1 MEWEGTS
8 GTWGDGS
15 PTLHSSTQRKEERSL
30 RAETQLSS
38 ESHPVVP
45 IALTCS
51 LIHTAHHCLLV
62 PPRWQ
67 VQQKVTTE
75 NPVDVVPTRGF
86 SQDTEQVERLVLDM
100 EGQADRVQPK
110 VRRQT
115 ANKKRRVILDVLQ
128 DRNLLLLGIDCYV
141 F

>member
-1 MEWEGTS
+1 M
-8 GTWGDGS
+8 
-15 PTLHSSTQRKEERSL
+15 
-30 RAETQLSS
+30 
-38 ESHPVVP
+38 
-45 IALTCS
+45 
-51 LIHTAHHCLLV
+51 
-62 PPRWQ
+62 
-67 VQQKVTTE
+67 
-75 NPVDVVPTRGF
+75 VPTRGF